1 MPEAEQSPSDHQTDA
16 DSTEVHS
23 DADLIAAT
31 RDGDTAAYGEL
42 YERHVDAAR
51 RLARVLAKDSAEA
64 DDLVS
69 ETFARLLAALRGGRG
84 PDLAFRAYLL
94 TTLRNTFYDRT
105 RRDRKVEFTDDMSKH
120 DPGEA
125 FDDPAIAGQERRY
138 AARAFHRL
146 PERWQVVLWHTEVEG
161 ETAADIAPLLGLT
174 PNGVSALAYRA
185 RERLRQMY
193 LQEHINES
201 PEANCRWTADRLG
214 ARVRGG
220 LATRDS
226 SKVDEHLRGCSACTL
241 LLLELTEVNSGMRE
255 VLAFL
260 IVGFSAPA
268 YLGATAAKG
277 AVVAGWFGG
286 VVVWVSD
293 LGRQG
298 VNWIRRIAQRIGG
311 RTAATAGVATAVLAA
326 ILALV
331 MVANSPAPEPDTYAN
346 PPAEQP
352 DEPATEPGNDPAD
365 PPPPPDDPAEPADPD
380 DPEEPE
386 DPEEPDEPAPEP
398 DDDYTIIADPS
409 IASLVAGTDGTL
421 PIELTAPGPA
431 GRAPVAGR
439 VPATE
444 SAALSAENDALAHSP
459 ARTPAR
465 SEQLRLEL
473 RLPEAVSSIGGDAGD
488 GWQCEPGSGLVV
500 CVRTPLDPGQT
511 TVAHVPLTI
520 PVEVTGFHD
529 ITAAV
534 SGPLISG
541 EATLR
546 VPVAPSGMTTAY
558 STTEATGLATA
569 GNTLLTCAPKK
580 LCRHPLADNHMAFME
595 PYRSSEAPDAFGKK
609 QAASGATL
617 SIPGGAR
624 ILWAG
629 LYWTGSTSA
638 PSSVSL
644 LTPGGGRHDL
654 NASRNWSGYTG
665 SAHQSATDITGL
677 ITGSGEYWLGTDRDA
692 LPTGLFQYAGW
703 SITVVYEEPGAAGK
717 ETAVYEGL
725 AQPPFGGNLSVDVP
739 YGGDVQVAYTLW
751 DGSRTLRGDEMTIGG
766 TPVGD
771 GNLGRSHSPSA
782 IEGGDWHTFGVDV
795 ADCRVQTGPDPA
807 PVVISIGTD
816 QLGIGV
822 LAIAAPPPPT

>member
-1 MPEAEQSPSDHQTDA
+1 MATQSPSDHQSDVDPA
-16 DSTEVHS
+16 EVHS

-42 YERHVDAAR
+42 YERHVHAAQ
-51 RLARVLAKDSAEA
+51 RLARILAKDAAEA

-105 RRDRKVEFTDDMSKH
+105 RRDRKVEFTDDMTKH
-120 DPGEA
+120 DPGEE

-255 VLAFL
+255 VLAYL

-268 YLGATAAKG
+268 YLGASAAKG

-286 VVVWVSD
+286 VTAWATD
-293 LGRQG
+293 LGRQV
-298 VNWIRRIAQRIGG
+298 VNWVRRIGG
-311 RTAATAGVATAVLAA
+311 RTAAATGAATAVLAA

-331 MVANSPAPEPDTYAN
+331 MVANSPAPEPDAQAQ
-346 PPAEQP
+346 PPAEQSE
-352 DEPATEPGNDPAD
+352 EPATDPAD
-365 PPPPPDDPAEPADPD
+365 PSDPDDPPPPPPDDPDVPDDPD

-386 DPEEPDEPAPEP
+386 DPAPEP

-409 IASLVAGTDGTL
+409 ISSLVAGSDGTL

-439 VPATE
+439 APTTE
-444 SAALSAENDALAHSP
+444 SAADESHDPSTRLSP
-459 ARTPAR
+459 

-473 RLPEAVSSIGGDAGD
+473 LLPATVSSTGGDAGD
-488 GWQCEPGSGLVV
+488 GWECEPGTGRVV
-500 CVRTPLDPGQT
+500 CVRTPLEPGQT
-511 TVAHVPLTI
+511 TVAYVPLTI
-520 PVEVTGFHD
+520 PVDVTGFHD
-529 ITAAV
+529 ITAEV

-541 EATLR
+541 EARLR
-546 VPVAPSGMTTAY
+546 MPVAPPGMTAVY
-558 STTEATGLATA
+558 SSTEATGLATA
-569 GNTLLTCAPKK
+569 GNTLLTCTPKK
-580 LCRHPLADNHMAFME
+580 LCRHPLADNHLAFME
-595 PYRSSEAPDAFGKK
+595 PYRSADAPTSFDKG
-609 QAASGATL
+609 QAASGANL
-617 SIPGGAR
+617 SIPAGAR
-624 ILWAG
+624 VLWAG
-629 LYWTGSTSA
+629 LYWTGSSTV
-638 PSSVSL
+638 PSTVSL
-644 LTPGGGRHDL
+644 LTPGGSEYDL
-654 NASRNWSGYTG
+654 TASRNWSDYRG
-665 SAHQSATDITGL
+665 SGHQAAADITGL
-677 ITGSGEYWLGTDRDA
+677 IAGGGEYWLGTDRDD
-692 LPTGLFQYAGW
+692 LPTGLFQHAGW
-703 SITVVYEEPGAAGK
+703 SITVVYAEPGAAAK

-725 AQPPFGGNLSVDVP
+725 TRPSWDGGLRVDVP
-739 YGGDVQVAYTLW
+739 HGGDVQVAYTLW
-751 DGSRTLRGDEMTIGG
+751 NGHRTLHGDEMTIGG
-766 TPVGD
+766 TAVGD
-771 GNLGRSHSPSA
+771 GNLARSHSPSA
-782 IEGGDWHTFGVDV
+782 VEGGDWHTFGVDV

-807 PVVISIGTD
+807 PVIISAGAD
-816 QLGIGV
+816 RPGIGV